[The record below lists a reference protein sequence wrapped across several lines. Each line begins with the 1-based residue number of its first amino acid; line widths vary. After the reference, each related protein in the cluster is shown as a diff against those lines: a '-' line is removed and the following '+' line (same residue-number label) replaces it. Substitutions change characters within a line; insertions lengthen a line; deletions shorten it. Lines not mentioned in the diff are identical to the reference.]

1 MVLNNQSN
9 GRDDRWSKSYGCA
22 GPPEEYECSFS
33 DATIKVLTTKNVPLP
48 QFHSAGAAGFDL
60 ASSSDTLIPPGK
72 IRVVPTGLHMIIPEL
87 YEGQIRA
94 RSSLAAKG
102 IAIVNAP
109 GTIDSDYRGEIKII
123 MVNLGTSN
131 FEIKKGDRIAQMI
144 IASVPK
150 IEIVPVTLVEWTNL
164 TYGDDGRGE
173 GGFGST
179 GK

>member
-22 GPPEEYECSFS
+22 GPPIEECSFS
-33 DATIKVLTTKNVPLP
+33 DATVKVLTTKNVALP

-60 ASSSDTLIPPGK
+60 ASSSDVLIPPGK
-72 IRVVPTGLHMIIPEL
+72 IRIVPTGLHMIIPEF

-94 RSSLAAKG
+94 RSSLATKG

-123 MVNLGTSN
+123 MVNIGKHN
-131 FEIKKGDRIAQMI
+131 FQIKKEDRVAQMI

-150 IEIVPVTLVEWTNL
+150 VQIMPVTLVEWTNL
-164 TYGDDGRGE
+164 CYGEDGRGE